1 MENLRKYRK
10 GIAGVLVL
18 SVLCIMTWQ
27 KAGRNYEE
35 KVGYRDTFAEMN
47 NAETSNVEI
56 NNTEANNTETN
67 NKKTAYL
74 TFDDGPSPNTEEIIK
89 ILENEGAC
97 ATFFLI
103 GDQITE
109 NEVPVL
115 KKLLEK
121 GNEVGIHTY
130 SHNEHIYDSKMAFL
144 KDFRLARKAIYDNLG
159 IEPTIYR
166 FPWGSTSKYVK
177 PIKKEITA
185 RLALCGYQYEDW
197 NVSAEDSVGRPGA
210 DTITANIRR
219 DFAKYDDP
227 VILMH
232 DSATNKETVRALPGI
247 IKMLRDEGYSFDVLS
262 RRPEPFQ
269 Y

>member
-1 MENLRKYRK
+1 MKNLRKYRK
-10 GIAGVLVL
+10 GIVGVLVL

-27 KAGRNYEE
+27 KAGRNYED
-35 KVGYRDTFAEMN
+35 KAGYRDTFAE
-47 NAETSNVEI
+47 T
-56 NNTEANNTETN
+56 NNTEVNNTKN
-67 NKKTAYL
+67 NNTKTAYL
-74 TFDDGPSPNTEEIIK
+74 TFDDGPSPNTEEIIR

-115 KKLLEK
+115 KSLLEK

-130 SHNEHIYDSKMAFL
+130 SHDEHIYDSKMAFL
-144 KDFRLARKAIYDNLG
+144 KDFRLARKAIYDNLC

-219 DFAKYDDP
+219 DFAKHDDP

-232 DSATNKETVRALPGI
+232 DSAINKETVRALPGI
-247 IKMLRDEGYSFDVLS
+247 IKMLRDAGYSFDVLS